1 MTHAIPLCFIYI
13 CAMRK
18 ILDSGV
24 LHAMRAFVCVV
35 DAGSFS
41 QAGAQ
46 LGLTTPQVSRL
57 VNDLE
62 KRLQARLLQRTT
74 RQRALTE
81 TGVAY
86 LARCRQI
93 LDLVA
98 QTEAQAAGAALSLRG
113 RLRVQC
119 MSSFGQHYI
128 SPLLPEFFER
138 HPTVQ
143 VEYNTSQYLP
153 DLLARGTDVGLYLA
167 TELPNSALVS
177 RRLGT
182 TFLILCAS
190 PGYLAHNDAPC
201 LPGDLVRH
209 AGLRLVN
216 PSVSAAWKL
225 IGPRGQAYELTPEGP
240 CVSDSPDVLREA
252 AEAGAGIG
260 LLPLFS
266 VIDAVRA
273 GRLVRVLDGW
283 RSPNIGVFL
292 LMPSRDFVDGKT
304 RAWVDFLEERLTPTL
319 EQDAQYFQGTG

>member
-1 MTHAIPLCFIYI
+1 MTWRNACKRVCFSE
-13 CAMRK
+13 R
-18 ILDSGV
+18 
-24 LHAMRAFVCVV
+24 H
-35 DAGSFS
+35 
-41 QAGAQ
+41 
-46 LGLTTPQVSRL
+46 
-57 VNDLE
+57 
-62 KRLQARLLQRTT
+62 
-74 RQRALTE
+74 
-81 TGVAY
+81 VAY

-190 PGYLAHNDAPC
+190 PSYLAHNDAPC

-225 IGPRGQAYELTPEGP
+225 IGPRGQAYELTPEALACP
-240 CVSDSPDVLREA
+240 IVPRCCVKRPRPA
-252 AEAGAGIG
+252 RG
-260 LLPLFS
+260 S
-266 VIDAVRA
+266 VCFRCLA
-273 GRLVRVLDGW
+273 
-283 RSPNIGVFL
+283 
-292 LMPSRDFVDGKT
+292 
-304 RAWVDFLEERLTPTL
+304 
-319 EQDAQYFQGTG
+319 